1 MGLRLRVPPLVMT
14 HPVKE
19 HNAKFETPLQRH
31 REEALTSSQ
40 NRDTLTEI
48 L

>member
-1 MGLRLRVPPLVMT
+1 MT
-14 HPVKE
+14 HAVNE
-19 HNAKFETPLQRH
+19 HNAKLEAPLQRH